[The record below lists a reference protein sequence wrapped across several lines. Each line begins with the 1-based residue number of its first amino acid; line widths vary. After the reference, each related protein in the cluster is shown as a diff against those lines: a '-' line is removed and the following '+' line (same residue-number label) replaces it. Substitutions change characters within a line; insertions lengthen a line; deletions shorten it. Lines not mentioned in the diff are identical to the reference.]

1 MIRAVIYCRCSTE
14 EESQQ
19 DALFKQAAESRLSVA
34 RQGWLLVDEYIEA
47 KSGTT
52 TAGRDEYNR
61 LYEELQTDKFDIV
74 VIKSQDRLMRNT
86 KDWYL
91 FIDRLVTNGKKLFM
105 YLEDKFYSADDA
117 LITGIKAILAE
128 EYSRELSK
136 KINNAHYYRQR
147 DGRKFILPSRTYG
160 LKRNPDGSV
169 ELQKEEAEAIRIMFF
184 LCKSMGC
191 TSIGRYLEENGIRDR
206 NGKVFQAETIR
217 RIIRNPIRCGTV
229 IQNKRHFD
237 FQTGRTM
244 QVPKDQWMIH
254 KNAVPAIVP
263 EQEWQEANEAMD
275 RRKRA
280 YSLNEDQPRGK
291 NPGKY
296 RLSGKIRCG
305 ECGSPYYRRYRKK
318 QKKTTAVWQCRN
330 YIHNGRNLAKQ
341 DCKNSRETEPEEGRG
356 CNNIHLDEERLSAI
370 LEKAAGQYSDVAK
383 ADVSEITGIIMQI
396 LTETLE
402 QDDPAG
408 QVKHLKKEA
417 ERYAGQKQRLLEKLL
432 EDVITDEDYKEKR
445 TQIEQKMENINHQ
458 LEKLNDAGSTQNIPE
473 QRLEKIQKRL
483 ADGAVR
489 QAEIEVM
496 LDYIEE
502 IEVFPSRLVLTCK
515 PEMHG
520 AEKNP
525 RIEIPLDADFQY
537 ASRKESENQRIL
549 DYMHDNPR
557 ITAKMIAEKEGISL
571 SAANARIRRLKRQG
585 RIHYNGKGGHGEWKV
600 RFIEK

>member
-1 MIRAVIYCRCSTE
+1 M
-14 EESQQ
+14 
-19 DALFKQAAESRLSVA
+19 
-34 RQGWLLVDEYIEA
+34 
-47 KSGTT
+47 
-52 TAGRDEYNR
+52 
-61 LYEELQTDKFDIV
+61 
-74 VIKSQDRLMRNT
+74 
-86 KDWYL
+86 
-91 FIDRLVTNGKKLFM
+91 
-105 YLEDKFYSADDA
+105 
-117 LITGIKAILAE
+117 
-128 EYSRELSK
+128 
-136 KINNAHYYRQR
+136 
-147 DGRKFILPSRTYG
+147 
-160 LKRNPDGSV
+160 
-169 ELQKEEAEAIRIMFF
+169 
-184 LCKSMGC
+184 
-191 TSIGRYLEENGIRDR
+191 
-206 NGKVFQAETIR
+206 
-217 RIIRNPIRCGTV
+217 
-229 IQNKRHFD
+229 
-237 FQTGRTM
+237 
-244 QVPKDQWMIH
+244 
-254 KNAVPAIVP
+254 
-263 EQEWQEANEAMD
+263 
-275 RRKRA
+275 
-280 YSLNEDQPRGK
+280 
-291 NPGKY
+291 
-296 RLSGKIRCG
+296 
-305 ECGSPYYRRYRKK
+305 
-318 QKKTTAVWQCRN
+318 WQCRN
-330 YIHNGRNLAKQ
+330 YIHNGRNLTKQ
-341 DCKNSRETEPEEGRG
+341 DCKNSRETEPEEGWG
-356 CNNIHLDEERLSAI
+356 CDNIHLDEERLSAI

-445 TQIEQKMENINHQ
+445 SQIEQKIENINHQ

-571 SAANARIRRLKRQG
+571 SANYQEKLKDLDGIIIPGGFGDRGIEGMILACKYARENNLPYFGICLGMQITVIEYARNVLGLNEADSREFNENAKDKVIDYMLPG
-585 RIHYNGKGGHGEWKV
+585 RKKPWNPYNLFGG
-600 RFIEK
+600 